1 MKKIQF
7 LFIAAFGAFFACTS
21 GQHTGTAPALVQVSA
36 FDTVLDGSDVS
47 LYTLRNDSGM
57 VVQVTNYGA
66 RVVSLWVPDAKGDF
80 QDVVWGYE
88 SIHDYLDSPDRFC
101 GCFRLYLTV
110 VAIGQCPHPIYS

>member
-7 LFIAAFGAFFACTS
+7 LFIATFGAFFACTS

-88 SIHDYLDSPDRFC
+88 STWTLPSGFAARWSAVTATGSVRDGLPWMGNRTS
-101 GCFRLYLTV
+101 
-110 VAIGQCPHPIYS
+110 

>member
-80 QDVVWGYE
+80 QDVVSRPVLRPGGRP
-88 SIHDYLDSPDRFC
+88 LRQPDR
-101 GCFRLYLTV
+101 
-110 VAIGQCPHPIYS
+110 